1 MSSPT
6 FFYALTSV
14 FKMSFHTLII
24 PLFLFS
30 RCLSKPSLCFR
41 FCLHDVLPYF
51 PYVFTSVFM
60 MSSVMLSLCFRF
72 CLHDVFPYSHYTSV
86 SVSKISFHT
95 FLVPLF
101 LFSRCLSIL
110 SLYLCFCFHDVFFHN
125 HPIPLSFLFS
135 HSLLWQIVCSG
146 IMILFLPFD
155 FFIC

>member
-14 FKMSFHTLII
+14 FKMSCHTFLV
-24 PLFLFS
+24 LSFLFQDI
-30 RCLSKPSLCFR
+30 F
-41 FCLHDVLPYF
+41 PYF
-51 PYVFTSVFM
+51 PCAF
-60 MSSVMLSLCFRF
+60 
-72 CLHDVFPYSHYTSV
+72 V

-101 LFSRCLSIL
+101 LFPRYLAIL
-110 SLYLCFCFHDVFFHN
+110 SLCFRFCFQDIFPYFPCAFASVFKMSSVMLSLCFRFCLHDVFFHN